1 MQGIST
7 RKTRPNGLALS
18 QIKRDPS
25 FDTGEY
31 GFEDEQ
37 TRLASTHYG
46 S

>member
-1 MQGIST
+1 MQRINT
-7 RKTRPNGLALS
+7 RKTRPHGLALS

-31 GFEDEQ
+31 GFENEQ
-37 TRLASTHYG
+37 RRLASTHYG